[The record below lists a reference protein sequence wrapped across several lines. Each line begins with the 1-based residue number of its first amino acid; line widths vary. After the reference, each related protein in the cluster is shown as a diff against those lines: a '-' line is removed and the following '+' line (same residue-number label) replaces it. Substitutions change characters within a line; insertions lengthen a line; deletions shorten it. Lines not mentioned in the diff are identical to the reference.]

1 MRYAAEAIAHW
12 HLPALITTGM
22 NAPTGVSAM
31 WNPSILAPGVILS
44 PVTLLFGPQVSLTV
58 MLTAGFAGSATSL
71 YWVLRRWDV
80 GTFAAVA
87 GGLAYG
93 FSPAITQASLGHYDL
108 QFAVLPPLIAHF
120 AARLLTGRAGPVRS
134 GAALGLVT
142 ALQLFTAEEMLFYTA
157 IAVVVGLYVAAVSS
171 GRYRWE
177 IDRVIDAVAGLL
189 VAVGVFM
196 LLAGY
201 ALWTQFAGPLTQH
214 GSPYLIDFYKNDLAG
229 FVQPSR
235 LQFLHSAGSVAFA
248 GRFQGN
254 LSEYLGYLGWPMLL
268 VLAWAAVTMWRS
280 LVARA
285 LSVTFFV
292 LEACSLGGQLLAG
305 GHIHS
310 WVKLPWYWLQELPL
324 ASSAIVDR
332 FSLIADGCAAALLAV
347 AIDAAWRGTSAATA
361 SGAPSRR
368 RAAARAAIGLAVAV
382 VVVPVL
388 PAPLPAV
395 PMTGVPA
402 GWTQEIQELRLP
414 GGAGVLTVPVP
425 ADSYTTPLRWQAD
438 TGLPASMV
446 GGYFI
451 GPIQGGQAFVDA
463 YGLSKTAQYLN
474 WLWQRSGTG
483 PFNPA
488 GLQASGMMPQP
499 AQAVAW
505 IKATQVS
512 AVVAVTSPGSPL
524 ATYLNSLLGPPAEH
538 SGGVLGW
545 AVPPGY
551 GSQG

>member
-1 MRYAAEAIAHW
+1 MWLWRDPASRIVTGNPADPDQSAWWMRYAAEAIAHW

-31 WNPSILAPGVILS
+31 WNPSILAPGVLLS
-44 PVTLLFGPQVSLTV
+44 PLTLLFGPQVSLTV

-108 QFAVLPPLIAHF
+108 QFEVLPPLIAHF
-120 AARLLTGRAGPVRS
+120 AARLVTGRGSPVRS
-134 GAALGLVT
+134 GAALGVVA

-157 IAVVVGLYVAAVSS
+157 IAVVVGLYVVAVSS
-171 GRYRWE
+171 GRYRWG
-177 IDRVIDAVAGLL
+177 IDRVLDATAGLL

-201 ALWTQFAGPLTQH
+201 PLWTQFAGPLTQH

-235 LQFLHSAGSVAFA
+235 LQLVHSAGSAAFA

-268 VLAWAAVTMWRS
+268 VLAWAAVATWRV
-280 LVARA
+280 LGARA

-292 LEACSLGGQLLAG
+292 LEVCSLGGLLLAG

-332 FSLIADGCAAALLAV
+332 FSLIADGCAAAVLAI
-347 AIDAAWRGTSAATA
+347 AIDAAWRGTSAAA
-361 SGAPSRR
+361 ESGARPRR
-368 RAAARAAIGLAVAV
+368 RAIARAAIGLAVAA
-382 VVVPVL
+382 VVVPML

-395 PMTGVPA
+395 PVAGVPA
-402 GWTQEIQELRLP
+402 GWTQTMPGVATAGRRERAGRPGTGRFLHRAAALAGGHRTARVHGGRLLHRP
-414 GGAGVLTVPVP
+414 SSGRAGVRRRLRAVEDGPVP
-425 ADSYTTPLRWQAD
+425 
-438 TGLPASMV
+438 
-446 GGYFI
+446 
-451 GPIQGGQAFVDA
+451 
-463 YGLSKTAQYLN
+463 
-474 WLWQRSGTG
+474 
-483 PFNPA
+483 
-488 GLQASGMMPQP
+488 
-499 AQAVAW
+499 
-505 IKATQVS
+505 
-512 AVVAVTSPGSPL
+512 
-524 ATYLNSLLGPPAEH
+524 
-538 SGGVLGW
+538 
-545 AVPPGY
+545 
-551 GSQG
+551 